1 MTFEKTQINSVV
13 AELMAFFASPEELK
27 NYLDEKKITSFLIWS
42 CNNLSCNNYVVGSLR
57 CADDGSWL
65 AYIKGKEVP
74 VSFDTYISDLLK
86 MHENLNLCYKDRIET
101 IDELMEV

>member
-1 MTFEKTQINSVV
+1 MKFEKTQINSVV

-27 NYLDEKKITSFLIWS
+27 QYLDEKKITSFLIFN
-42 CNNLSCNNYVVGSLR
+42 CNNLRCNNYVVGNLR

-74 VSFDTYISDLLK
+74 VSFDTYITDLLEK
-86 MHENLNLCYKDRIET
+86 YKNLNLCYKGFTET
-101 IDELMEV
+101 IDKLMEA